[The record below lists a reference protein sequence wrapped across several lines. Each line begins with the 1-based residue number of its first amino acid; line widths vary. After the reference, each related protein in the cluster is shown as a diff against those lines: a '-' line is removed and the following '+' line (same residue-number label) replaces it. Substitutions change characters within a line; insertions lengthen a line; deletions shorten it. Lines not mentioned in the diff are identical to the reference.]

1 MAIDDVELEKLKE
14 KKMKE
19 YNAKRLYTNIHKLC
33 RTNNVNIGDL
43 EREIGFRLG
52 YFSRV
57 YHGAAAPRCDCLIK
71 VCNKFNITM
80 DELLFEE
87 IKTYKE
93 KIYEKHLEQL
103 KEFYERADG
112 ELKETLNYTIDD
124 IQKKLEKERL

>member
-1 MAIDDVELEKLKE
+1 
-14 KKMKE
+14 MKE
-19 YNAKRLYTNIHKLC
+19 YDAKRLYTNIHKLC

-43 EREIGFRLG
+43 EREVSVRPD
-52 YFSRV
+52 YFSIICLKDL
-57 YHGAAAPRCDCLIK
+57 APRCDYLIK

-80 DELLFEE
+80 DELLFDE

-93 KIYEKHLEQL
+93 KIYENQLEQL

-124 IQKKLEKERL
+124 IQKKLEKERAI

>member
-1 MAIDDVELEKLKE
+1 
-14 KKMKE
+14 MKE

-57 YHGAAAPRCDCLIK
+57 LRDKPAPRCDCLIK

-80 DELLFEE
+80 DELLFDE

-124 IQKKLEKERL
+124 IQKKLEKERTI

>member
-1 MAIDDVELEKLKE
+1 
-14 KKMKE
+14 MKE
-19 YNAKRLYTNIHKLC
+19 YNAKRLYTNIRKLC

-43 EREIGFRLG
+43 EREADIGVD
-52 YFSRV
+52 YFSKMYLMDLV
-57 YHGAAAPRCDCLIK
+57 PRCDCLIK

-80 DELLFEE
+80 DELLFDE

-124 IQKKLEKERL
+124 IQKKLEKERVI

>member
-1 MAIDDVELEKLKE
+1 
-14 KKMKE
+14 MKE

-57 YHGAAAPRCDCLIK
+57 LRDKPAPRCDCLIK

-80 DELLFEE
+80 DELLFDEME
-87 IKTYKE
+87 TYKE
-93 KIYEKHLEQL
+93 KIYKEQL
-103 KEFYERADG
+103 KIANEYYERADG
-112 ELKETLNYTIDD
+112 ELKEALKKTIDD
-124 IQKKLEKERL
+124 FEKKLEKERL

>member
-1 MAIDDVELEKLKE
+1 
-14 KKMKE
+14 MKE
-19 YNAKRLYTNIHKLC
+19 YNAKRLYTNIRKLC

-43 EREIGFRLG
+43 EREAGVRAG
-52 YFSRV
+52 YFSRM
-57 YHGAAAPRCDCLIK
+57 YHTGLTPRCDYLIK

-93 KIYEKHLEQL
+93 KIYENQLEQL
-103 KEFYERADG
+103 NEFYERADG

-124 IQKKLEKERL
+124 IQKKLEKERKIN

>member
-1 MAIDDVELEKLKE
+1 MTIDDVELEKLKE

-57 YHGAAAPRCDCLIK
+57 LRDKPAPRCDCLIK

-80 DELLFEE
+80 DSLLFEE

-93 KIYEKHLEQL
+93 KIYENQLEQL

>member
-1 MAIDDVELEKLKE
+1 
-14 KKMKE
+14 MKE

-43 EREIGFRLG
+43 EREIGFRIG

-80 DELLFEE
+80 DSLLFDEME
-87 IKTYKE
+87 TDKE
-93 KIYEKHLEQL
+93 KIYKEQL
-103 KEFYERADG
+103 KIANEYYERADG
-112 ELKETLNYTIDD
+112 ELKELLKRTIDD
-124 IQKKLEKERL
+124 FKEKLEKERAI

>member
-1 MAIDDVELEKLKE
+1 
-14 KKMKE
+14 
-19 YNAKRLYTNIHKLC
+19 
-33 RTNNVNIGDL
+33 
-43 EREIGFRLG
+43 
-52 YFSRV
+52 
-57 YHGAAAPRCDCLIK
+57 
-71 VCNKFNITM
+71 M

-124 IQKKLEKERL
+124 IQKKLEKERAI